1 MGIEEAS
8 LSAAITKN
16 IETALENK
24 NLTRNELATRAG
36 IPKSTFYRN
45 MQRPEAFTFC
55 EAGRIAQ
62 ALELG
67 IIDLIKEAS

>member
-1 MGIEEAS
+1 MGTEEAS
-8 LSAAITKN
+8 LSAALTKN
-16 IETALENK
+16 IEQALENK
-24 NLTRNELATRAG
+24 NLTRNELATKAG

-45 MQRPEAFTFC
+45 MRRPESFTFC

-67 IIDLIKEAS
+67 IIDLIQDSA